1 MVDELE
7 SDSLSCLH
15 DDSIGILGRQRA
27 SDPNVISRFVLIG
40 TSVPFLREAVWG
52 GSRVSKGTLNYKGTR
67 TE

>member
-7 SDSLSCLH
+7 SDGLSCLH
-15 DDSIGILGRQRA
+15 DDSTGILGRQRT
-27 SDPNVISRFVLIG
+27 SGPNVISRFVLIG
-40 TSVPFLREAVWG
+40 TSIPFLREAVWG